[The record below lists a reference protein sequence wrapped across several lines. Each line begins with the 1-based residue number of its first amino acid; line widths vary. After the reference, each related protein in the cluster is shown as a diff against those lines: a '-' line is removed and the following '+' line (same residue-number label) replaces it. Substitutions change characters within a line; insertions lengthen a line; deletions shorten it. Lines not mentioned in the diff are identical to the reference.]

1 MQNWVFRS
9 TTSTVTCIYDLINTH
24 CSDIQRCNKSTY
36 KLSREEG
43 RRKERNEGKEKGRE
57 AGRERGKRKKGEADV
72 EGVTEGHPLWDI
84 GQWLCTQGIG
94 AGPCKQM

>member
-1 MQNWVFRS
+1 MKGR
-9 TTSTVTCIYDLINTH
+9 
-24 CSDIQRCNKSTY
+24 K
-36 KLSREEG
+36 REERQG
-43 RRKERNEGKEKGRE
+43 GRE
-57 AGRERGKRKKGEADV
+57 GKRKKGEADV